1 MGGEMPDA
9 AAEGAAFPADDLGQG
24 DGGQGDGGQ
33 DDGVD
38 REGGDADSVAA
49 ALEAP
54 DAPAPVRG
62 GDAMS
67 AEDVHGWC
75 RSMGFGPDQAA
86 AALGCG
92 RKRVDE
98 YGAAGSRIPRFVV
111 LACRWIEA
119 RRGMKN
125 LHSVIAARMKTPM
138 PAQSF
143 RVWCEGVGFDA
154 AQPWAPATLLGV
166 RTSKVKAWLE
176 GRAEV
181 PWTVRLA
188 CLRLTDQA
196 GKRP

>member
-1 MGGEMPDA
+1 MSEETPAETAAEPETAPA
-9 AAEGAAFPADDLGQG
+9 AAMTAAEFHD
-24 DGGQGDGGQ
+24 
-33 DDGVD
+33 
-38 REGGDADSVAA
+38 
-49 ALEAP
+49 
-54 DAPAPVRG
+54 
-62 GDAMS
+62 
-67 AEDVHGWC
+67 WC

-92 RKRVDE
+92 RIRVDE
-98 YGAAGSRIPRFVV
+98 YGAGTTRIPGFVR

-125 LHSVIAARMKTPM
+125 LHSVITAQMRTPM

-143 RVWCEGVGFDA
+143 RAWCNRVGCDPA
-154 AQPWAPATLLGV
+154 EPWAAATRLGV

-188 CLRLTDQA
+188 CLRLADEA
-196 GKRP
+196 MNKS